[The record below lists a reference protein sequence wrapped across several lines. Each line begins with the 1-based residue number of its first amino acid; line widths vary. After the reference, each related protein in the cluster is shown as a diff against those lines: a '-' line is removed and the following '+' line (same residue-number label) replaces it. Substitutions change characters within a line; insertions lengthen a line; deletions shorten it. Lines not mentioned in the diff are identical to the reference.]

1 MRYKHRRPCRGIKEV
16 DVLSQSPSLEQH
28 SPVVQVLFLL
38 SSMFAKLFTL
48 SALAILA
55 VATPAPAADACDT
68 GALQCCQSVQPAGSS
83 AVAPI
88 LKSIGVVV
96 QDLNV
101 PVGVTCSPVSVV
113 GVGSG
118 SSW

>member
-1 MRYKHRRPCRGIKEV
+1 
-16 DVLSQSPSLEQH
+16 
-28 SPVVQVLFLL
+28 
-38 SSMFAKLFTL
+38 MFAKLFTL

-55 VATPAPAADACDT
+55 VATSASAADASCSP
-68 GALQCCQSVQPAGSS
+68 GALQCCESVKPAGSS

-88 LKSIGVVV
+88 LAALGIVV

-101 PVGVTCSPVSVV
+101 PVGLTCSAISVV

>member
-1 MRYKHRRPCRGIKEV
+1 
-16 DVLSQSPSLEQH
+16 
-28 SPVVQVLFLL
+28 
-38 SSMFAKLFTL
+38 MFAKLFTL

-68 GALQCCQSVQPAGSS
+68 GALQCCQSVQPGGSP

-96 QDLNV
+96 QDVNI
-101 PVGVTCSPVSVV
+101 PVGVTCSPISVV